1 MKNFIAILLFSLISV
16 GTQAQETK
24 TEVKKTQ
31 TVTFL
36 TSAICGSC
44 KKRIE
49 KEMNYAKGVIYSEL
63 DLETKMLTVKFK
75 TKFLDEA
82 KVKKLVSDIGYKAG
96 DVEPNKEAYNN
107 LPACCQKPGLCS
119 D

>member
-1 MKNFIAILLFSLISV
+1 MKNRVGLMMLLFLF
-16 GTQAQETK
+16 TNANAQETK
-24 TEVKKTQ
+24 AKKVN
-31 TVTFL
+31 TVSFE

-49 KEMNYAKGVIYSEL
+49 KELNYTKGIVYSEL
-63 DLETKMLTVKFK
+63 DLETKVLTVKYK
-75 TKFLDEA
+75 TKVLDEA
-82 KVKKLVSDIGYKAG
+82 KIKKLVSDIGYKAG

-107 LPACCQKPGLCS
+107 LPKCCKKPGLCE

>member
-1 MKNFIAILLFSLISV
+1 MSLH
-16 GTQAQETK
+16 QFNAQETAQK
-24 TEVKKTQ
+24 KVDEVKFQ
-31 TVTFL
+31 

-49 KEMNYAKGVIYSEL
+49 KEVNYTKGVVYSEL
-63 DLETKMLTVKFK
+63 DLETKVLTVKYK
-75 TKFLDEA
+75 TKLLNPA
-82 KVKKLVSDIGYKAG
+82 KIKKVVSDLGYKAG

-107 LPACCQKPGLCS
+107 LPGCCQKPGLCN